1 MGAQQRFWWGLFG
14 SVLPEIIRLKNL
26 VSSGQE
32 LPEFTWPFIFISLI
46 YIVAAGLFVVA
57 WQAENPFKAMWVG
70 ASVPTLVSAMLQAAP
85 SLPTSP

>member
-1 MGAQQRFWWGLFG
+1 MTARERFWWGLFG